1 MTKETRRDETQT
13 PRLAASE
20 GDTWGLSP
28 DGLPVA
34 CFLVNADGQL
44 LKTNVR
50 GRHLLGLP
58 PGNAPLP
65 HLADLLTPDTLPLL
79 QTCLAETL
87 AGPRNTDTD
96 TRSEIRLKPAQNQP
110 ERTLQIHVAPDASGC
125 ACHLVASDMTACRHA
140 ETLMREKLDLLTDL
154 SANLPGILFQYRL
167 DTDGTTHFTYISRAI
182 QAMYGINEDQAAQDA
197 GTLGQHVHPEDQKA
211 LVTSMLRSATTLQPW
226 RHEYRMRLKSGEM
239 IWRALEAW
247 PEKLPTGAILW
258 HGHTIDI
265 TRRKLIENI
274 LRQNE
279 ERWKFALEGIGDGVW
294 DWDVENNRILYSARW
309 KEMLG
314 YDEDEISDSPEEW
327 TSRVHPDDAPLTEA
341 NGLRL
346 TDGNTSS
353 TAIEVRLR
361 TKNGQWKWILSR
373 GSVVTRD
380 HAGKTLR
387 VVGTNADITDRKQFE
402 TALQE
407 NEERWTL
414 ALEGAGHGVWDWNM
428 QTGLTLFSKRWKAIL
443 GHAENEI
450 GNTADEWL
458 SRIHPDDMPYVEESM
473 NRVLAMPARGSESI
487 EFRMRC
493 KDGHWRWMLGSGLLV
508 GRNAEGK
515 PLRMVGTLNDISGR
529 KQIEE
534 ELRLTLSELDHRRR
548 EAEQLAATKS
558 HFLNAASHDLRQ
570 PLYAT
575 QLFAGA
581 LADTPLAP
589 AQRELLDN
597 LQLSVQA
604 MSAQLESLLDVSR
617 LDMGKLLPQ
626 HHDISLEA
634 IFQNLAAT
642 YAPVAARAGVS
653 LLFRPASHLV
663 HTDPVLVGRLLGNLI
678 DNALKFTHPHRGN
691 VLVCA
696 RRDTRDAPGGGLR
709 IEVRDN
715 GPGIDDEHQRRIFDE
730 YYQAGNPARNPGEG
744 LGLGLAIVQRIARLL
759 DLPLGLRT
767 RSGQGTTFFITLPLA
782 GAGAG
787 TGAAPDQ

>member
-1 MTKETRRDETQT
+1 MTTVP
-13 PRLAASE
+13 PRHEKTSAPVFAVGEDYAL
-20 GDTWGLSP
+20 
-28 DGLPVA
+28 LPVA
-34 CFLVNADGQL
+34 CFLIDAEGRVL
-44 LKTNVR
+44 RSNVR
-50 GRHLLGLP
+50 GRQLLDHLGEPFHPTVL
-58 PGNAPLP
+58 
-65 HLADLLTPDTLPLL
+65 
-79 QTCLAETL
+79 
-87 AGPRNTDTD
+87 
-96 TRSEIRLKPAQNQP
+96 
-110 ERTLQIHVAPDASGC
+110 DASLTEASRALFHNCLKAALSEKGDHRC
-125 ACHLVASDMTACRHA
+125 ELQFRPMRHPTPFHFRMDATADEAGQSCHVVLTDMTECRNA
-140 ETLMREKLDLLTDL
+140 EATLREKFELLNNL
-154 SANLPGILFQYRL
+154 STKLPGILFQYQL
-167 DTDGTTHFTYISRAI
+167 DPDGSTHFTYISNAI
-182 QAMYGINEDQAAQDA
+182 RNLYGVSQTDAAKDA
-197 GTLGQHVHPEDQKA
+197 NTLFHHVLPEDQKGLIA
-211 LVTSMLRSATTLQPW
+211 SMHESARTLEPW
-226 RHEYRMRLKSGEM
+226 RHEYRMRTLKGEI

-247 PEKLPTGAILW
+247 PEKKPGGTVLW

-294 DWDVENNRILYSARW
+294 DWDVENNRILYSPRW
-309 KEMLG
+309 KEILG

-327 TSRVHPDDAPLTEA
+327 TSRVHPDDVPLTEA

-346 TDGNTSS
+346 TDGKTSS

-443 GHAENEI
+443 GYAENEI

-458 SRIHPDDMPYVEESM
+458 SRIHPDDLSYVEESM
-473 NRVLAMPARGSESI
+473 NRVLAMPGRGSESI

-508 GRNAEGK
+508 GRDAEGK

-534 ELRLTLSELDHRRR
+534 ELRLTLVELDQRRR
-548 EAEQLAATKS
+548 EAEQLAAAKS

-575 QLFAGA
+575 QLFSDA
-581 LADTPLAP
+581 LADTPLNDH
-589 AQRELLDN
+589 QEKLLDN
-597 LQLSVQA
+597 LQCAIRA

-617 LDMGKLLPQ
+617 LDMGKLQPQ
-626 HHDISLEA
+626 YQYIPLQH
-634 IFQNLAAT
+634 IFQNLSAT
-642 YAPVAARAGVS
+642 YGPVAMQAQVRLNFRAGDFV
-653 LLFRPASHLV
+653 V
-663 HTDPVLVGRLLGNLI
+663 HTDPTLVGRLLGNLI
-678 DNALKFTHPHRGN
+678 DNALKFARHPNGA

-696 RRDTRDAPGGGLR
+696 RRAPKGLH

-715 GPGIDDEHQRRIFDE
+715 GHGIEDHHQRRIFDE
-730 YYQAGNPARNPGEG
+730 YYQAGNPARSPGEG

-759 DLPLGLRT
+759 DLPLQLRT
-767 RSGQGTTFFITLPLA
+767 RMGRGTTFLITLPLSA
-782 GAGAG
+782 PKTRG
-787 TGAAPDQ
+787 TPRKQPQ